1 MIYVVILAAILLAA
15 LADMKQRLAA
25 RPVRVNARESTRRRE
40 MGQAPDE
47 GQGSSNA

>member
-25 RPVRVNARESTRRRE
+25 RPVRADARASTRRRE
-40 MGQAPDE
+40 MGQAQDE
-47 GQGSSNA
+47 GHRSSNA